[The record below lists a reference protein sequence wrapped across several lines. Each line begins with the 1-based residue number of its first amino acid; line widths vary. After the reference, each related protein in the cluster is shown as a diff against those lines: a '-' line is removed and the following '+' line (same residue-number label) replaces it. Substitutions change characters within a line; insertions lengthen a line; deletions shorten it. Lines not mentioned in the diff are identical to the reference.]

1 MFEDGEGSPSD
12 FWKKLNDT
20 RIRHIHAPGRHS
32 AGVKHRAMLKLACGE
47 YMAVFDDD
55 DYYSAEY
62 LGFMLRQLRAS
73 NVSLVKLGAWAAFQG
88 HWEVDDVTKKSV
100 LEGKFQQINVSTSFA
115 ALGYG
120 FTYFFSRD
128 AAEAKIHIE
137 KPVGLHRPGWDG
149 QWVRALLTAG
159 IKVALVNNHPITLV
173 IKVQHGSNV
182 SRLLGNLV
190 RRLEGALADHQRV
203 LALLRE
209 TLPVKLEQGESKV
222 LRPRKGGREVGRKK
236 RNELARKR
244 ERERS
249 RNGNPSVS
257 SARAQGMAD
266 GG

>member
-20 RIRHIHAPGRHS
+20 RIRYIHAPGRHS

-173 IKVQHGSNV
+173 IKVCSTAPTFRV
-182 SRLLGNLV
+182 C
-190 RRLEGALADHQRV
+190 LATWCD
-203 LALLRE
+203 ALRE
-209 TLPVKLEQGESKV
+209 SSRIINACWLCC
-222 LRPRKGGREVGRKK
+222 
-236 RNELARKR
+236 ARR
-244 ERERS
+244 CLLS
-249 RNGNPSVS
+249 
-257 SARAQGMAD
+257 
-266 GG
+266 